1 MALSTDLE
9 LLNRVLR
16 ELSGSFVQYV
26 GEIWPWTSVGPEG
39 AKLKAV
45 VDQCVAR
52 QRQSIAQLAN
62 FLGPRQA
69 RVELGRFSAEFTDLH
84 YVSLQ
89 FLLRRLIACQEQI
102 VQSLNRAVTLL
113 PGGDLAQELLAA
125 VRQTEQDN
133 LTALQAATA

>member
-9 LLNRVLR
+9 ILNGVLR
-16 ELSGSFVQYV
+16 QLSGGFVQYV
-26 GEIWPWTSVGPEG
+26 GEIWPWTSLGSDG

-52 QRQSIAQLAN
+52 QRQSIAQLAD

-69 RVELGRFSAEFTDLH
+69 RVEFGRYSAEYTDLH

-89 FLLRRLIACQEQI
+89 FLLKRLIATQTQI
-102 VQSLNRAVTLL
+102 VESLDRAVSSL
-113 PGGDLAQELLAA
+113 PDGDAAHELLTA
-125 VRQTEQDN
+125 VLQTEQAN
-133 LTALQAATA
+133 LAALKAATA